1 MPSVTL
7 PFSTLFHPRLHRGVV
22 EFPVHHM
29 RGGTS
34 TGLVLWEAFAPKE
47 RVLREELLRLLMGVP
62 REGQNDNNRQITGL
76 GRGSPTSN
84 KVFFAG
90 LDDSR
95 DANRDGGTGTP
106 VLVSTLAQLAHNH
119 GGVDWAVN
127 CGNMSASLQ
136 LWALDTGLI
145 AGPATDQVTGQVT
158 GLGNGLDTG
167 QVTGPLAGT
176 TTGRINDQLT
186 DPTSSP
192 TSGPTTGPAASS
204 ADGYCELAIRN
215 TNTGVT
221 TVSRMR
227 TLAGGAFETTAI
239 PGVDGDYPAVD
250 LFMQNPAGAKTGR
263 LLPTGAV
270 VDMIDGIRV
279 SCVDVAVPMVIC
291 AASDFGKTAHE
302 SVAALTA
309 DAAFMAR
316 LRTIWTAAGLKMG
329 LKKRDGNLMTAA
341 ELAHS
346 ETIPKIYIVG
356 PARHG
361 GHIAARYFT
370 PQQGHASMAV
380 SGGCCLAAAVLMPG
394 SVAQSVAPGVH
405 VGATFGDVRISI
417 EHPAGLL
424 DATIVCRMVDGT
436 LDIRSAAYRRS
447 TQILLRGHVPLYG
460 ASDALT
466 AALLG

>member
-1 MPSVTL
+1 MPSATL
-7 PFSTLFHPRLHRGVV
+7 PFSTLFHPRLHQGVV

-34 TGLVLWEAFAPKE
+34 TGLVLWEAFAPQE
-47 RVLREELLRLLMGVP
+47 LILREELLRRLMGVP
-62 REGQNDNNRQITGL
+62 RAGQNDNNRQITGL

-90 LDDSR
+90 LDDSPN
-95 DANRDGGTGTP
+95 ANRDTGTGTGTP

-145 AGPATDQVTGQVT
+145 ASPIT
-158 GLGNGLDTG
+158 GLAA
-167 QVTGPLAGT
+167 GPTTGT
-176 TTGRINDQLT
+176 TTG
-186 DPTSSP
+186 
-192 TSGPTTGPAASS
+192 TTIGQAASG
-204 ADGYCELAIRN
+204 ANGDGDGDIAIRN

-227 TLAGGAFETTAI
+227 TLANGAFETTSI

-270 VDMIDGIRV
+270 VDMIDGIPV

-302 SVAALTA
+302 SMAELTA
-309 DAAFMAR
+309 DAAFLAR

-329 LKKRDGNLMTAA
+329 LKKRDGSLMTSA

-346 ETIPKIYIVG
+346 ETIPKICIVG

-380 SGGCCLAAAVLMPG
+380 SGGCCLAAAVLIPG
-394 SVAQSVAPGVH
+394 SVAQTVGPRLH
-405 VGATFGDVRISI
+405 VGATFGEVRISI